1 MRYLIFILIILNLN
15 LYSKETYLECDKDLT
30 KIYLYEDK
38 IIIHCSIYENKKLKK
53 IKIKTTSEKDKNF
66 FNELKN
72 SNFDFDVEFNKKN
85 KIKIIIKDLSHSNEE
100 WLLSFQTFK
109 EINEYSNTTK

>member
-30 KIYLYEDK
+30 KIYLYKDK

-53 IKIKTTSEKDKNF
+53 IEIKTNSKSDKKF
-66 FNELKN
+66 FKKLKEDN
-72 SNFDFDVEFNKKN
+72 YDFDVEFEKEN
-85 KIKIIIKDLSHSNEE
+85 KIKIIIKDSSHSNEE
-100 WLLSFQTFK
+100 WLLSFKNIQGNK
-109 EINEYSNTTK
+109 WIQ